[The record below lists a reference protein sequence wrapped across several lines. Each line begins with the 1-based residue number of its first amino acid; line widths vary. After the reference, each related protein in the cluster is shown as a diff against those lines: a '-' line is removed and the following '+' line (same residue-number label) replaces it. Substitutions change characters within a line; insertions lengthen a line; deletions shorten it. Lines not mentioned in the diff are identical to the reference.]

1 MKGKIADF
9 TVSIRE
15 GGPSAES
22 HPGKLLLVRPGVS
35 AGKYADGW
43 STVTGRMKRVQWFA
57 PLCEGSGGTAE
68 EICSRPFLCGREL
81 FVFRSF
87 HIDYKERI
95 EQNEGTAGKN
105 QRKSN
110 P

>member
-1 MKGKIADF
+1 MNGKIADF

-57 PLCEGSGGTAE
+57 LCAKVLVVPRK
-68 EICSRPFLCGREL
+68 IIAFRPVIIGRKGFFRFLEDA
-81 FVFRSF
+81 V
-87 HIDYKERI
+87 
-95 EQNEGTAGKN
+95 
-105 QRKSN
+105 
-110 P
+110 

>member
-35 AGKYADGW
+35 AGKYADRMVHRYRANEAR
-43 STVTGRMKRVQWFA
+43 TVVC

-68 EICSRPFLCGREL
+68 DNCLSSRNNREERFFRFLEDA
-81 FVFRSF
+81 V
-87 HIDYKERI
+87 
-95 EQNEGTAGKN
+95 
-105 QRKSN
+105 
-110 P
+110 